1 MIDRI
6 KIMWLDIIFYVVGV
20 VCVYGFEQDISCTV
34 DQAGEDSSLEG
45 LQRVQCS
52 SSKYL
57 GLEECFLINETLVD
71 M

>member
-1 MIDRI
+1 M
-6 KIMWLDIIFYVVGV
+6 